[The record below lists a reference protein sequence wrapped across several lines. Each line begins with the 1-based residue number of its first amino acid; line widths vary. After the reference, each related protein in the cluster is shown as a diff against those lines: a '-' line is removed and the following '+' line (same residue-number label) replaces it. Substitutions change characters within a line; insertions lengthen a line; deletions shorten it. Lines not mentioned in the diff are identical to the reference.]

1 MVLIIFTQYHILN
14 IHVSI
19 AATRTMASYGS
30 TAAEESAV
38 TVAVVLKQQP
48 SVTTTHKNTKSQR
61 FRRQAM
67 TANKCNV
74 WSPTVSKA
82 AALDFSA
89 LVAQQL
95 CPCALLVE
103 QEKLTS

>member
-1 MVLIIFTQYHILN
+1 MVLIIFTQYHTLN

-48 SVTTTHKNTKSQR
+48 SVTIPHTRTQKSQR
-61 FRRQAM
+61 LRRQAM
-67 TANKCNV
+67 TANKCNA

-103 QEKLTS
+103 QE